1 VSSHSALRHRQHGVV
16 ARWLLWGLA
25 ALIALAAALLAALT
39 WGPNLMREQIA
50 ARTSLMLGRTV
61 HVDHISISPF
71 AGHAVFSNLVIDSL
85 EPGKPMLTAKR
96 VDLKVDSLAFLHGV
110 VVVRSIDMAEPRAR
124 IVRTSSGALDLSD
137 VIAQFTNR
145 PASLRR
151 TDWRVDR
158 VALHDGAFAF
168 DDQVVKKVTR
178 IDGLQFSLEGLT
190 NLEAKIDQPATLK
203 ARFTLDDRPAA
214 LDARA
219 TLFSEAPAY
228 DAKASLDALPLASV
242 LPYVALPADI
252 RPTGGAIDLDLI
264 SRYLTRPERPE
275 QALRLEGRASLKNL
289 GVADAQGAPR
299 LSLRNLSSDIGPSFP
314 LGGEIRI
321 AALALAG
328 LNFSGGRTAD
338 GSMTWPKAGASS
350 SAPAPARPTSP
361 AQAAAAPNSSSPS
374 LSGPRSLRIE
384 RVTVED
390 AAIQWAD
397 AALPG
402 GLEAKADPVTLTGG
416 PILIPDLSQPSR
428 LNGTAQLQT
437 SINGETPLGIALE
450 LNGTQGQA
458 RVDLKRVPLARYAP
472 LAGPALKAKVERGF
486 IEAQGLVRW
495 NTESGAWS
503 VDDTQASLTDLRIT
517 HPRTQPL
524 STTGLKLSA
533 IKVDGAAH
541 RIEIG
546 QARLERT
553 NLSAFRDAGGLIDL
567 QQWYEAGPSRK
578 AAVRP
583 GVTPPADPAWSLLVR
598 QAEVDRLELDYRD
611 ALIAKGNRL
620 PRVTFSGKARDLT
633 LDPKRTAPFE
643 ATVSLADGSRLSA
656 AGTVRPQPL
665 NLNAQLR
672 LQQIDLTYLDPY
684 IEPYLNLALVRGQ
697 LWGGGRLNLESLPNG
712 SLSRIGFAGEVSAN
726 NVAAE
731 DKLTR
736 EDFARWSAL
745 AAPSVNVDWRPGRP
759 VQSSIAIG
767 DVAFVDFY
775 ARVIL
780 SQEGRLNLSNIL
792 ADPSRGQVPQSLTD
806 SSGARTSPPPSAA
819 APTNTEPTVP
829 SIGSGQRSATVNPRA
844 DTKPAERPRVSIGT
858 IRIASGNVVFTDL
871 FIRPN
876 YTANLTQLSGSIDAL
891 ASDRTE
897 PSDVLISG
905 RVDDD
910 TPLDITGKINP
921 LAPRNYID
929 LRAVARGFDLPKLS
943 PYSGRWAGYAIE
955 KGKLTANVRY
965 KVEGDKLDAENK
977 LVINQLTFG
986 EKVES
991 RDALKLPV
999 QLAVSLLKDAN
1010 GNIDLDLPISGTL
1023 SDPQFSVGGLI
1034 WRAIGNLIVKVVT
1047 SPFRFLASLGNDG
1060 GTGTDLSQ
1068 IEFSAGD
1075 ARIDDEDRRRLDGL
1089 ATALEARPALSL
1101 DIIGYADPKSD
1112 AQALQQARLE
1122 RALQGT
1128 KLGDIRR
1135 TNKATELT
1143 LETITID
1150 ATERAALIERLW
1162 RAAKLDGSAQGK
1174 AVSPQ
1179 DMEQQLLERNEVA
1192 TEDMRQLAQRRAET
1206 VRNYLREER
1215 KVPTERLYVLAPRVS
1230 ADSAKQDTETA
1241 SVVRKV
1247 TFEVK

>member
-1 VSSHSALRHRQHGVV
+1 
-16 ARWLLWGLA
+16 LWGLA
-25 ALIALAAALLAALT
+25 AVLALAAMLLATLT

-50 ARTSLMLGRTV
+50 ARVSLMLGRTV
-61 HVDHISISPF
+61 HVDHIGISPF

-96 VDLKVDSLAFLHGV
+96 VDLKVDPLAYLHGV
-110 VVVRSIDMAEPRAR
+110 VVVRSIEMDDPRAR
-124 IVRTSSGALDLSD
+124 IVRTSSGTLDLSD
-137 VIAQFTNR
+137 VVAQFTNR

-168 DDQVVKKVTR
+168 DDRVVKKVTR
-178 IDGLQFSLEGLT
+178 IDSLQFSLEGLT

-203 ARFTLDDRPAA
+203 ARFSLDDRPAA
-214 LDARA
+214 LDATA
-219 TLFSEAPAY
+219 TLFSQVPAY
-228 DAKASLDALPLASV
+228 DVQARLDALPLASV
-242 LPYVALPADI
+242 LPYVPLPADI
-252 RPTGGAIDLDLI
+252 RPTGGAIDLDLR
-264 SRYLTRPERPE
+264 SRYLTRPQQPD
-275 QALRLEGRASLKNL
+275 QTLSLEGRASLKNL

-314 LGGEIRI
+314 LGGEIRV
-321 AALALAG
+321 ATLALAG
-328 LNFSGGRTAD
+328 LNFSGGRAAD

-350 SAPAPARPTSP
+350 SAPAPARPASP
-361 AQAAAAPNSSSPS
+361 AQASTAPNSSSPA

-428 LNGTAQLQT
+428 LSGTAQLQT
-437 SINGETPLGIALE
+437 SINGETPLGVALE

-472 LAGPALKAKVERGF
+472 LAGPALKAKVERGV

-495 NTESGAWS
+495 NTESGAWT
-503 VDDTQASLTDLRIT
+503 VDETQASLTDLRIT

-524 STTGLKLSA
+524 STAGLKLSA

-567 QQWYEAGPSRK
+567 QQWYDSGPPRKGPS
-578 AAVRP
+578 ARP
-583 GVTPPADPAWSLLVR
+583 GVNPPADPAWSLLVR
-598 QAEVDRLELDYRD
+598 QAEVDRLEFDYRD

-620 PRVTFSGKARDLT
+620 PRVIFSGKARDLT
-633 LDPKRTAPFE
+633 LDPKRITPFE

-712 SLSRIGFAGEVSAN
+712 SLNRIGFAGEVSAN

-745 AAPSVNVDWRPGRP
+745 AAPSVNVDWRPDRP
-759 VQSSIAIG
+759 GQSSIAIG

-792 ADPSRGQVPQSLTD
+792 VDPSRGRAPQSLTD
-806 SSGARTSPPPSAA
+806 STGARTSPPLASA
-819 APTNTEPTVP
+819 APTSTEQPV
-829 SIGSGQRSATVNPRA
+829 SAIGSGQRSATVSARA
-844 DTKPAERPRVSIGT
+844 DAKPAERPRVSIGT
-858 IRIASGNVVFTDL
+858 IRVASGNVVFTDL

-876 YTANLTQLSGSIDAL
+876 YTANLTQLSGSIEAL
-891 ASDRTE
+891 ASDRSE

-1047 SPFRFLASLGNDG
+1047 SPFRFLASLGKEG
-1060 GTGTDLSQ
+1060 GTGSDLSQ

-1089 ATALEARPALSL
+1089 AAALEARPALSL
-1101 DIIGYADPKSD
+1101 DIIGYADPTSD
-1112 AQALQQARLE
+1112 AQALQKSRLE

-1143 LETITID
+1143 IETVTVD

-1174 AVSPQ
+1174 AVSPEE
-1179 DMEQQLLERNEVA
+1179 MEQQLLERNEVA

-1215 KVPTERLYVLAPRVS
+1215 KVSTERLYVLAPRTSVNGEDK
-1230 ADSAKQDTETA
+1230 ATETA
-1241 SVVRKV
+1241 SVARKV